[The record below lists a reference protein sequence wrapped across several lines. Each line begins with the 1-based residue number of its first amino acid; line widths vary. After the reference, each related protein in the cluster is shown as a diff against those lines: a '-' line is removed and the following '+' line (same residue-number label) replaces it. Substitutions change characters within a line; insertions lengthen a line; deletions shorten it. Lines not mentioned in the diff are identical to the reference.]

1 MRRFSGMSDL
11 PFLAG
16 YPEHLLAQVRELIAA
31 DALGELLRKRHGE
44 ARHAIQ
50 SDKALHAY
58 VMDLKARYM
67 KNAPPLAGVS
77 YDGTIGLTHNALGL
91 QTSTSRVQGA
101 RLKAKA
107 HIRIATLFQKA
118 PEPFLRM
125 IAVHE
130 LAHLKEK
137 AHDKAFYQL
146 CCHMEPHY
154 HQLEFDLRLYLTQLG
169 LGEPS
174 PTG

>member
-1 MRRFSGMSDL
+1 MSDL

-16 YPEHLLAQVRELIAA
+16 YPEHLLIQVRELIAA
-31 DALGELLRKRHGE
+31 EGLGKLLENRYGNKRHP
-44 ARHAIQ
+44 IQ
-50 SDKALHAY
+50 SDKALQSY
-58 VMDLKARYM
+58 VMDLKTRYM

-77 YDGTIGLTHNALGL
+77 YDSTIGLTHNALGL
-91 QTSTSRVQGA
+91 QTSASRVQGA

-107 HIRIATLFQKA
+107 HIRIATLFQDA

-130 LAHLKEK
+130 LAHLREK

-154 HQLEFDLRLYLTQLG
+154 HQLEFDLRLYLTHLQR
-169 LGEPS
+169 
-174 PTG
+174 TA